1 LDSLTVT
8 IVDDEKAHFELMK
21 LATLREFPSAS
32 IHHFVDAESCLGG
45 IRDINPDVIIADYRL
60 PGMNGIELLQAL
72 NDRHESVPVII
83 VTGQGDE
90 KIAVQAIKL
99 GAQDY
104 LVKSA
109 DSFLLIPSILEKVVS
124 EQSLRASLK
133 ETERCFQDLA
143 VSTLTWVWEI
153 DPQGNYTC
161 SNSVVEAVL
170 GYRPDEVLGNHFC
183 DFFLEEE
190 RAERKLALSQIMERK
205 DPLSGFVK
213 RLLHKNGQEV
223 ILETNGIPL
232 LGKSGNL
239 LGYRGMDRDITRRR
253 QAEEHIHLLTH
264 QLLRAQENERQKLS
278 RDLHDTIG
286 QDLSTLKIGIDT
298 LLDDL
303 PEIGARTR
311 DKVSIL
317 SRMLQNTI
325 ATVRDLSYDLRPA
338 TLDQLGLVQT
348 VRRYVE
354 DFYERNE
361 VEVDFLSAGMDDLEL
376 GYEMRITLYRLIQE
390 GLNNV
395 KKHAEASRVSLRLVA
410 SFPMIIL
417 QMEDDGKGFDVQ
429 NRLTEALKERCMGI
443 RSMEERV
450 ALLGGSMRLDSRP
463 MQGTRIR
470 IEVPFRETRDGGKE
484 DRSDRG

>member
-1 LDSLTVT
+1 
-8 IVDDEKAHFELMK
+8 
-21 LATLREFPSAS
+21 
-32 IHHFVDAESCLGG
+32 
-45 IRDINPDVIIADYRL
+45 
-60 PGMNGIELLQAL
+60 
-72 NDRHESVPVII
+72 
-83 VTGQGDE
+83 
-90 KIAVQAIKL
+90 
-99 GAQDY
+99 
-104 LVKSA
+104 
-109 DSFLLIPSILEKVVS
+109 
-124 EQSLRASLK
+124 
-133 ETERCFQDLA
+133 
-143 VSTLTWVWEI
+143 
-153 DPQGNYTC
+153 
-161 SNSVVEAVL
+161 
-170 GYRPDEVLGNHFC
+170 
-183 DFFLEEE
+183 
-190 RAERKLALSQIMERK
+190 
-205 DPLSGFVK
+205 
-213 RLLHKNGQEV
+213 
-223 ILETNGIPL
+223 
-232 LGKSGNL
+232 
-239 LGYRGMDRDITRRR
+239 MDRDITRRR